1 MEQQSYDPYSGQDR
15 GSERMSSWT
24 NPLETIEL
32 TDQEA
37 LREFCETGRKFARY
51 LAVLTGVAASEL
63 EEGMKVMAQGSGK
76 RKYMGVDVRIKIRRT
91 VRHLNGASE
100 GFEAAAAQ
108 FLATW
113 MAFEKDFE
121 ELLQANGVETEK
133 AGFKIV

>member
-1 MEQQSYDPYSGQDR
+1 MAEQSNDPYSGQDR

-63 EEGMKVMAQGSGK
+63 DEGMKAMTKGSGK
-76 RKYMGVDVRIKIRRT
+76 AKYMGMDVRLKIRRT
-91 VRHLNGASE
+91 VKHLNGASE

-113 MAFEKDFE
+113 VAFEKDFE
-121 ELLQANGVETEK
+121 EILQANGVETK
-133 AGFKIV
+133 TAGFKIV